1 MSDVGRFLPAGDIV
15 VCSNN
20 NHIKRSQ
27 VKHAETLAS
36 EAKAAAADAPPA
48 TKAEAEAEAQLL
60 AAAAEAM
67 RATVPEV
74 HRAYG
79 ITGCGAAV
87 GDGAYVQDFLLQ
99 KERELCSDQESGDV
113 GTIAR
118 VTTALAERR

>member
-36 EAKAAAADAPPA
+36 EVKAAAADAPPA
-48 TKAEAEAEAQLL
+48 TKAEAEAAAQLL

-67 RATVPEV
+67 RATVP
-74 HRAYG
+74 R
-79 ITGCGAAV
+79 GAPGLWHHGV
-87 GDGAYVQDFLLQ
+87 RGSRG
-99 KERELCSDQESGDV
+99 R
-113 GTIAR
+113 
-118 VTTALAERR
+118 